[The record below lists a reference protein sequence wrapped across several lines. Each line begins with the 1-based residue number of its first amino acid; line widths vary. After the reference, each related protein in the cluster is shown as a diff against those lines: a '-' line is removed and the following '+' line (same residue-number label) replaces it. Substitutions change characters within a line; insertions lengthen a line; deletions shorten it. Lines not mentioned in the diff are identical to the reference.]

1 MSLRGIGFRPRRRQR
16 AGPAV
21 ELTPLIDITFQLLIF
36 FIMTGALSAVDFFNV
51 DPPSSTSVVEGSLDE
66 TVILVGGNG
75 RIAIDNEEVDETD
88 LQLSVSD
95 KLATNAGAI
104 FRIKADGRV
113 DAARVV
119 EVMELIEAVG
129 VRRVMLLTLGPDE

>member
-1 MSLRGIGFRPRRRQR
+1 MQLQFRKQ
-16 AGPAV
+16 
-21 ELTPLIDITFQLLIF
+21 EEESDTILPLINVVFLLLIF
-36 FIMTGALSAVDFFNV
+36 FIMTGALHAVDYFNV
-51 DPPSSTSVVEGSLDE
+51 NPPSSSSEFQASLDD
-66 TVILVGGNG
+66 TVILVGADG
-75 RIAIDNEEVDETD
+75 RLAIDNKEVDEID

-95 KLATNAGAI
+95 KLAAKAGPV

-129 VRRVMLLTLGPDE
+129 VRRVMLLTLEPDG

>member
-1 MSLRGIGFRPRRRQR
+1 MSNRSRISG
-16 AGPAV
+16 
-21 ELTPLIDITFQLLIF
+21 
-36 FIMTGALSAVDFFNV
+36 NV
-51 DPPSSTSVVEGSLDE
+51 NPPSSSSEFQGSLDD
-66 TVILVGGNG
+66 TVILVGADG
-75 RIAIDNEEVDETD
+75 RVAIDNKEVDEID

-95 KLATNAGAI
+95 KLAANSGAD

-129 VRRVMLLTLGPDE
+129 VRRVMLLTLEPDG

>member
-1 MSLRGIGFRPRRRQR
+1 MQLQFGKQEEEPDPI
-16 AGPAV
+16 
-21 ELTPLIDITFQLLIF
+21 LPLINVVFLLLIF
-36 FIMTGALSAVDFFNV
+36 FIMTGALHAVDYFNV
-51 DPPSSTSVVEGSLDE
+51 NPPSSSSEFQASLED
-66 TVILVGGNG
+66 TIILVVADG
-75 RIAIDNEEVDETD
+75 RVAIDNKEVDEVD

-95 KLATNAGAI
+95 KLAANTGAV

-129 VRRVMLLTLGPDE
+129 VRRVMLLTLEPDR

>member
-1 MSLRGIGFRPRRRQR
+1 MQFQFGKQEEEPDTIL
-16 AGPAV
+16 
-21 ELTPLIDITFQLLIF
+21 PLINVVFLLLIF
-36 FIMTGALSAVDFFNV
+36 FIMTGALHAVDYFNV
-51 DPPSSTSVVEGSLDE
+51 DPPSSSSDIQASLDD
-66 TVILVGGNG
+66 TVILVGADG
-75 RIAIDNEEVDETD
+75 RIAIDNKEVDEVD

-95 KLATNAGAI
+95 KLAADSGPV

-129 VRRVMLLTLGPDE
+129 VRRVMLLTLEPGG

>member
-1 MSLRGIGFRPRRRQR
+1 MQFDFKKQEEEADNILPMINVVF
-16 AGPAV
+16 
-21 ELTPLIDITFQLLIF
+21 LLLIF
-36 FIMTGALSAVDFFNV
+36 FIMTGALHAVDYFNV
-51 DPPSSTSVVEGSLDE
+51 NPPSSSSEFEGSLND
-66 TVILVGGNG
+66 TVILVGGDG
-75 RIAIDNEEVDETD
+75 RLAIDNKEVDEVD

-95 KLATNAGAI
+95 KLSTNTGAI

-129 VRRVMLLTLGPDE
+129 VRRVMLLTLEPDG